1 LPSAAIAERTLSV
14 ALPLRTARASDVVRK
29 RWRWIVGS
37 SALALLLVYVLS
49 FVADE
54 PLRRVVEREI
64 NARLKGYT
72 MQIGSLHFHPIPFSL
87 DLRDIVILQNP
98 DFERPIIRLRRLSAS
113 VHWGAVVH
121 GRVAAN
127 VEVDS
132 PEVHVNTIQLT
143 RGLHD
148 PIPLNKKGRQEV
160 LQALHSQ
167 KINEFVVRNGSVT
180 YVEADQTRPLTVSRI
195 EAVAEQV
202 GRVPS
207 AADVYPS
214 PLRITGV
221 VFDKGLLQIDGRA
234 DFLGVP
240 HVAFKSHLVLDRIGL
255 DYFAPLAARHG
266 FRVVSGTVSANGH
279 VEFAPQMKMV
289 DLEELRIDGL
299 KGDYAYHKRTARRVK
314 DAAKATAEEAKKV
327 SNEPGVVLKARRLIV
342 RGATVGFVNEQATPR
357 YRVFVS
363 DTDLVFEN
371 FTNQFTEGTA
381 TARLTGRFM
390 GSGATTIT
398 ATFRPETKG
407 ADFDLHARIEDT
419 DLKTMND
426 LFLAHAKV
434 DVVSGAFSVFAETGV
449 KNGLVQGYV
458 KPLFR
463 DLRLYGPEQ
472 DDEKSVGQK
481 FKERASDLIAKV
493 LRNRPRQEVATVVPL
508 AGPLEN
514 PKADTW
520 EALTSLLRNAFNK
533 AILPGL
539 ERERFWLKR

>member
-1 LPSAAIAERTLSV
+1 
-14 ALPLRTARASDVVRK
+14 VRK
-29 RWRWIVGS
+29 RWKWIIGS

-72 MQIGSLHFHPIPFSL
+72 MQIGYLHFHPIPFSL

-98 DFERPIIRLRRLSAS
+98 DFERPIIRVPRLSAS
-113 VHWGAVVH
+113 IHWGAVVH
-121 GRVAAN
+121 GRVAAD

-132 PEVHVNTIQLT
+132 PEVHVGSTQLA

-148 PIPLNKKGRQEV
+148 PIPLNKKGRQEI
-160 LQALHSQ
+160 LQALLSRE
-167 KINEFVVRNGSVT
+167 INEFVVRNGSFT
-180 YVEADQTRPLTVSRI
+180 YVEAGQTRPLTVSHI
-195 EAVAEQV
+195 EVVAKQV
-202 GRVPS
+202 GKVPS

-214 PLRITGV
+214 PVRITGV
-221 VFDKGLLQIDGRA
+221 VFDNGLLQMDGRA

-240 HVAFKSHLVLDRIGL
+240 HVAFKSHLVLDRIIL
-255 DYFAPLAARHG
+255 DYFAPLAASHG
-266 FRVVSGTVSANGH
+266 FRVVTGTVGANGH
-279 VEFAPQMKMV
+279 VEFAPQMKIV
-289 DLEELRIDGL
+289 DLEEIRIDGL
-299 KGDYAYHKRTARRVK
+299 KGDYAYHTRTARPVK

-327 SNEPGVVLKARRLIV
+327 SNKPGVVLKARRLSV
-342 RGATVGFVNEQATPR
+342 HGATVGFINEQATPR
-357 YRVFVS
+357 YRVFFS

-371 FTNQFTEGTA
+371 FSTQFTEGTA
-381 TARLTGRFM
+381 TARFTGRFM

-407 ADFDLHARIEDT
+407 ADFHLDARIEHT

-426 LFLAHAKV
+426 LFRAHAKV
-434 DVVSGAFSVFAETGV
+434 DVVSGAFSVFAEAGV

-472 DDEKSVGQK
+472 DDEKSLGQK
-481 FKERASDLIAKV
+481 FKERAADVIAKV
-493 LRNRPRQEVATVVPL
+493 LRNRPRQEVATVARL
-508 AGPLEN
+508 AGPVDN
-514 PKADTW
+514 PKANTW
-520 EALTSLLRNAFNK
+520 EALMGLVRNAFNK
-533 AILPGL
+533 AILPGF
-539 ERERFWLKR
+539 ERERLGLKR